1 MNNVETQDEALNIA
15 QRNKKSRLMKAKGK
29 IIARKRAISM
39 KKKSSPEKLKKKA
52 QKKARDLIAKKMLK
66 GKSKADLSQSGK
78 ENLEKKLDKKK
89 ALIKKIAKKI
99 LPKVKA
105 AETERMANKKE
116 KKESVTGTSV
126 AEGYE
131 SHVLAILDDE
141 GIDGPLGYN
150 PFFERGKLYVMKG
163 KERAAKKALQNS
175 GKINKIPRIVGEEL
189 ETERMANKK
198 EKGDK

>member
-1 MNNVETQDEALNIA
+1 MDNTETQDEALNIA

-89 ALIKKIAKKI
+89 ALIKKVGKK
-99 LPKVKA
+99 LLSKVKK
-105 AETERMANKKE
+105 AENDRLAKKKE
-116 KKESVTGTSV
+116 K
-126 AEGYE
+126 
-131 SHVLAILDDE
+131 
-141 GIDGPLGYN
+141 
-150 PFFERGKLYVMKG
+150 
-163 KERAAKKALQNS
+163 
-175 GKINKIPRIVGEEL
+175 
-189 ETERMANKK
+189 
-198 EKGDK
+198 

>member
-105 AETERMANKKE
+105 AETERMAKKNKKE
-116 KKESVTGTSV
+116 
-126 AEGYE
+126 EGVE
-131 SHVLAILDDE
+131 
-141 GIDGPLGYN
+141 
-150 PFFERGKLYVMKG
+150 
-163 KERAAKKALQNS
+163 
-175 GKINKIPRIVGEEL
+175 
-189 ETERMANKK
+189 
-198 EKGDK
+198 